1 MFATG
6 QTLVMVGYFQTMSW
20 FWEKPWPDTIS
31 RCSLFH
37 SNDDTCD
44 LVSMA
49 FTHVPV
55 VVFQKRM

>member
-1 MFATG
+1 
-6 QTLVMVGYFQTMSW
+6 MVGYFQTMSW